1 MGVGGNSIICQ
12 IGWLRERGSF
22 AEILVETWVTSQC
35 DQRGIFQTDIRV
47 PEGEAGALA
56 GRLRVGPT
64 PAVRGF
70 RRRADDAIGQYR
82 LFANPIALRL
92 AVIRTAGYP

>member
-1 MGVGGNSIICQ
+1 MPNLLAEGKGQFRRNFGRNLGNESPRPDEVPK
-12 IGWLRERGSF
+12 L
-22 AEILVETWVTSQC
+22 
-35 DQRGIFQTDIRV
+35 DIRA
-47 PEGEAGALA
+47 PEGDADVLA